1 MVRKV
6 FNGFLISAI
15 LTYVAVCT
23 PSLGKASSVKLGVY
37 LPVSGSSS
45 VYGQAV
51 YRGIEVA
58 HTMRATVL
66 NRKVELILADT
77 TSDKM
82 KAANAVEKL
91 ITTDHVRAII
101 GGATTNGT
109 LAGAAIADRAKI
121 PMVSPTTT
129 NPSITQDKTYIFR
142 VCFIDTFQGKAA
154 AAYAY
159 ETLGARKAAV
169 MIDIAQDY
177 SIDLANVFE
186 REFMD
191 KGGKIVSHTYCQ
203 TSDQD
208 FTMQLQA
215 IMAAKPDVLYL
226 PNYFREVARVCRQA
240 KKLGLN
246 VSIISADGVQT
257 EELLDLGGNDVEG
270 LIFTGHFDKSL
281 AATPM
286 AKRYLNYFMEETGKE
301 AGPYEV
307 LGADAYFV
315 ILDAIERAQSLR
327 SVKIRNALARTK
339 GFKGVSGV
347 ITIGSNGNAIKSLVF
362 MQIKEGAFRH
372 LKTVNPKNR

>member
-6 FNGFLISAI
+6 FNGFLISVI
-15 LTYVAVCT
+15 LTYVVVCT
-23 PSLGKASSVKLGVY
+23 PSLGKASSVKLGIY
-37 LPVSGSSS
+37 LPMSGSSS
-45 VYGQAV
+45 VYGKAV

-129 NPSITQDKTYIFR
+129 NPSITQDKMYIFR

-315 ILDAIERAQSLR
+315 ILDAIERAQSFR